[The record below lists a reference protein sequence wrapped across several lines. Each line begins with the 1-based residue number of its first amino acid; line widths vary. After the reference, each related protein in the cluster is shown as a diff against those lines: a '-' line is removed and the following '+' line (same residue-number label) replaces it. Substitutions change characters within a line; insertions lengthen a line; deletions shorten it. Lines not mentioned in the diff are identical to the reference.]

1 MGGAS
6 NIGFR
11 STPNL
16 QTLRQDGT
24 AIRAKAT
31 AASNASWATP
41 EGSTCQLSS
50 RVTRSARVER
60 RRRPAAPSSGWRSSG
75 PRNRA
80 RGDGTCRS
88 RASARCLLSLRKR
101 HKTRLVPAGT
111 RDESARQ
118 SFSLA
123 DEKGAPNGVS
133 KGALT
138 GLSRWKASPPWGLA
152 GALTCAGQKTG
163 APHATSETGQPG
175 FSSLEGGHIA
185 GNRVVNMGCQRFS
198 EGRADVRRN
207 TWTGLKF
214 RRVLAH
220 QAECR
225 SRPKPARAS
234 SNAWVAERETSGS
247 LGNRRDRWFKLQKVK
262 SPGECSYGERRL

>member
-1 MGGAS
+1 MVSPSFRARKSKERRDNRCSQRSGLGRSLSGERSLGRAS

-50 RVTRSARVER
+50 QVTRSARVER
-60 RRRPAAPSSGWRSSG
+60 RRRPALPCGWRSSG

-101 HKTRLVPAGT
+101 HETKASSGSNLGRKRAAVLFVGRRKGRTQRGIE
-111 RDESARQ
+111 RCSDR
-118 SFSLA
+118 SFSM
-123 DEKGAPNGVS
+123 EGIP
-133 KGALT
+133 AL
-138 GLSRWKASPPWGLA
+138 G
-152 GALTCAGQKTG
+152 
-163 APHATSETGQPG
+163 
-175 FSSLEGGHIA
+175 I
-185 GNRVVNMGCQRFS
+185 
-198 EGRADVRRN
+198 GRRIDVR
-207 TWTGLKF
+207 
-214 RRVLAH
+214 
-220 QAECR
+220 
-225 SRPKPARAS
+225 
-234 SNAWVAERETSGS
+234 GS
-247 LGNRRDRWFKLQKVK
+247 KDRGFA
-262 SPGECSYGERRL
+262 CDI